1 MNGSCGTPRS
11 ARITWKAIST
21 ASWTIRRT
29 SPEHWSV
36 EHWSKTFDFEGTHVW
51 SAPDFGYWTPEGR
64 LALVDWKTGGGGG
77 DEGASFQL
85 GCYALYA
92 NEVLGVTPARTDL
105 IEVNLREP
113 TVTTHRWDDDRL
125 AAVRD
130 QLRLSIRAMKAYLA
144 DPHANLALIDGFERT
159 EELRICR
166 WCNFRAVCRPELT
179 SPQASIAPAEPALGG
194 VLESDHLS

>member
-1 MNGSCGTPRS
+1 MS
-11 ARITWKAIST
+11 
-21 ASWTIRRT
+21 
-29 SPEHWSV
+29 
-36 EHWSKTFDFEGTHVW
+36 
-51 SAPDFGYWTPEGR
+51 
-64 LALVDWKTGGGGG
+64 
-77 DEGASFQL
+77 
-85 GCYALYA
+85 
-92 NEVLGVTPARTDL
+92 PARTDL

-144 DPHANLALIDGFERT
+144 DPDANLALVDGFERT

-166 WCNFRAVCRPELT
+166 WCNFRAVCRPEI
-179 SPQASIAPAEPALGG
+179 SSEGGVPQASIAPAKPALGG